1 MSTEFDKDISDLS
14 PDCTNNKTR
23 IDFYFRLVKWP
34 KLAINNVFRNIRNKS
49 FSTIQSYK
57 KNGNNK
63 KFAPKLTFLNLKIH
77 IQLIF
82 FTLKVDILALFD
94 SYFWPFSKSHVKID
108 MVKYL

>member
-1 MSTEFDKDISDLS
+1 LIKTFQILS

-49 FSTIQSYK
+49 FSRIQSNK

-63 KFAPKLTFLNLKIH
+63 KFLNLKIH